1 MVLGP
6 VLDLCPNRR
15 ASLKRRTRMKAK
27 DDEVVRADLR
37 ARLMRL
43 AANTPEQADLLLD
56 RILAGWG
63 FTLAQ
68 LAELLPALAV
78 PGLDRDVPLFWLYV
92 TLRIIDRS

>member
-1 MVLGP
+1 M
-6 VLDLCPNRR
+6 
-15 ASLKRRTRMKAK
+15 TH
-27 DDEVVRADLR
+27 DEVVRADLR

-56 RILAGWG
+56 RIIAGWG

-92 TLRIIDRS
+92 TLRIIDETPAGRALLAFDGGRAGRAPSPR